1 MKLWEYVSILYGS
14 FMKTDDGIKLIEYN
28 ARFGDPECLAV
39 FSILQTDLG
48 VIFNAIN
55 DTKLNN
61 LEIEYENKNVI
72 CKYLVPK
79 GYPNNPEK
87 NKKYNFIDNEFI
99 FQAGLDYNNKEY
111 FLTGSRTLA
120 VVKNGDDLEQLYFD
134 IESTIKDIN
143 RDLIY
148 RVDIGNSN
156 IENEKSLYEKAGV
169 NITEGQKVVDNI
181 KELVMSTYNEYVIS
195 NWGDFGGLY
204 NISKYIKSKNL
215 SNAILVNSMDGVGT
229 KSILSTEIL
238 GIENGLRNLGM
249 DIVNHCVN
257 DILVKGAVPLYF
269 SDYVASGKISS
280 ENMVYVLEGMTKA
293 CIENNMVLIGGETAE
308 MPDIYRDLNYDIVGN
323 INGIVEKKDDKW

>member
-1 MKLWEYVSILYGS
+1 MKKQELIL
-14 FMKTDDGIKLIEYN
+14 L
-28 ARFGDPECLAV
+28 
-39 FSILQTDLG
+39 
-48 VIFNAIN
+48 
-55 DTKLNN
+55 
-61 LEIEYENKNVI
+61 
-72 CKYLVPK
+72 
-79 GYPNNPEK
+79 
-87 NKKYNFIDNEFI
+87 
-99 FQAGLDYNNKEY
+99 
-111 FLTGSRTLA
+111 
-120 VVKNGDDLEQLYFD
+120 
-134 IESTIKDIN
+134 
-143 RDLIY
+143 
-148 RVDIGNSN
+148 
-156 IENEKSLYEKAGV
+156 
-169 NITEGQKVVDNI
+169 GQKVVDNI